1 MIIIKTFLVQ
11 IIKEIYKKKSNLK
24 IIKIEEKEG
33 TQVKSAENIFKNTI
47 GENFLIWDFSSVCYD
62 YH

>member
-1 MIIIKTFLVQ
+1 MINIKTFLVQ
-11 IIKEIYKKKSNLK
+11 IIKEIYKKMSNLK

-47 GENFLIWDFSSVCYD
+47 GENFLMWDFPSVCYD